1 MKSAREI
8 YRKSLSIL
16 GESAEDENTLPYE
29 RRAVA
34 LINLLLGDLYELDFA
49 LKGETL
55 PLQGSVPQITSL
67 DDEIGMEESLV
78 FSLIPLGLAF
88 LLLND
93 EEPGRAALFLQ
104 LYQEERERLRRF
116 CRRGRRHK
124 ITRPY

>member
-8 YRKSLSIL
+8 YHKSLSIL
-16 GESAEDENTLPYE
+16 GEDAQDENTLPYE

-34 LINLLLGDLYELDFA
+34 LINLLLGDLYELDLA
-49 LKGETL
+49 LKGESL
-55 PLQGSVPQITSL
+55 PLQGSALQIQSL
-67 DDEIGMEESLV
+67 DDEIGMEENIV
-78 FSLIPLGLAF
+78 FSLLPLGLAF

-104 LYQEERERLRRF
+104 LYQEERDRLRRLS
-116 CRRGRRHK
+116 RRGRRHK